1 MKKIYLDVCCF
12 NRPFDDQT
20 QDRIKLESEA
30 IILLLKHVEEEKLF
44 LMGSAVVNYEISK
57 IPNIERKVRVGRLA
71 DIANEVI
78 QLNYTVIERAK
89 VIKNMGFNTYDALH
103 IACAEQGNADVFLT
117 TDDKILRLYIRHAQ
131 NLNVRIENPIKL
143 IREINNNE

>member
-30 IILLLKHVEEEKLF
+30 IILLLKHVEEENLF
-44 LMGSAVVNYEISK
+44 LIGSAVVNYEISK
-57 IPNIERKVRVGRLA
+57 IPNIERKIRVGHLA
-71 DIANEVI
+71 NLANEVI
-78 QLNYTVIERAK
+78 KLNDTAIERAK

-103 IACAEQGNADVFLT
+103 IACAVQGKADVFLT
-117 TDDKILRLYIRHAQ
+117 TDDKIQRLGIIHAQ
-131 NLNVRIENPIKL
+131 NLNIRIENPIKW